1 MFWLKRQLRKLRR
14 ESTPSDAFKDALFQ
28 RIVGA
33 PEVIPG
39 IRGKYPVLNWA
50 AVGMVV
56 VVLVFGMGT
65 GVYAYESPDVVD
77 GHPLYFVKQ
86 KMEDVEG
93 RFANTSEARAHF
105 HAKMMERRMSEAERI
120 MESQEK
126 LEAVLES
133 ATDELDLSVQELKME
148 LRDHPRRK
156 AIIERLNAQNDR
168 YENAFKRVPV
178 REGMMR
184 PLLPPEAIRER
195 LDSLNP

>member
-14 ESTPSDAFKDALFQ
+14 ESTPSDAFKDALLS

-33 PEVIPG
+33 PAPRVAF
-39 IRGKYPVLNWA
+39 RFA
-50 AVGMVV
+50 AVGVAV

-93 RFANTSEARAHF
+93 RFATTSEARAHF

-120 MESQEK
+120 VESQEK